1 MLWSVCT
8 TVCVLTAVSA
18 VTGQSEVVHTRYG
31 ALQGTRTRI
40 GVDSYVDSFY
50 NIPYAKPPTGRLTI
64 IIIVIITIVIITIII
79 VVIVVTI
86 IVIVNIIIINTVN
99 IIFTIIISSITIV
112 TIFTMITLSY

>member
-8 TVCVLTAVSA
+8 TVCMLTAVSA

-40 GVDSYVDSFY
+40 GLDSYVDSFY

-79 VVIVVTI
+79 VVIVTI
-86 IVIVNIIIINTVN
+86 IVIIINIVIIII
-99 IIFTIIISSITIV
+99 TIISSSITIV

>member
-8 TVCVLTAVSA
+8 TVCVLTAVST

-40 GVDSYVDSFY
+40 GLDSYVDSFY

-64 IIIVIITIVIITIII
+64 IIIVII
-79 VVIVVTI
+79 I
-86 IVIVNIIIINTVN
+86 IVISSSS
-99 IIFTIIISSITIV
+99 SSITIV
-112 TIFTMITLSY
+112 TIFTMITVSY